1 MNENIRCIIVDDEF
15 PARILLKE
23 FVEKV
28 PGLELVGSFK
38 SGLEALQVI
47 QGGGVDLMFLDIQMP
62 DITGVNFLKMLTHKP
77 LVVFTTAYSE
87 YAIESYQ
94 LDVLDY
100 LLKPFSFDRFMQ
112 TIGKAMARLRQPQNV
127 SAAQQPTNSQAESAE
142 SEVARDTPQRDVML
156 VKADHKIHRIRYNSI
171 IYIEGL
177 REYVTI
183 FCENNEKVI
192 TLESLR
198 NLEATLP
205 ADMFMRIHKSYI
217 VRIDKIKQL
226 YGNQVKIEGVQS
238 YIPIGKSYKDIVQS
252 KLFEE

>member
-1 MNENIRCIIVDDEF
+1 MTTEKIKCIIVDDEF

-23 FVEKV
+23 FIEKV
-28 PGLELVGSFK
+28 PNLELVGNFK
-38 SGLEALQVI
+38 SGLEALPVI
-47 QGGGVDLMFLDIQMP
+47 QNGGIDLMFLDIQMP

-112 TIGKAMARLRQPQNV
+112 AVGKAMLRLAPQQTQQSFQV
-127 SAAQQPTNSQAESAE
+127 SSNPIEE
-142 SEVARDTPQRDVML
+142 EVSHMKDLML
-156 VKADHKIHRIRYNSI
+156 VKDDHKIHRIKYNSI

-183 FCENNEKVI
+183 FCENGEKVI

-205 ADMFMRIHKSYI
+205 TNMFMRIHKSYI
-217 VRIDKIKQL
+217 VRIDKIKAL
-226 YGNQVKIEGVQS
+226 YGSQLKIEGVQS
-238 YIPIGKSYKDIVQS
+238 YIPIGKSYKDIVQ
-252 KLFEE
+252 KALFEN

>member
-1 MNENIRCIIVDDEF
+1 MEQEKIKCIIVDDEF

-28 PGLELVGSFK
+28 PVLELVGSFK
-38 SGLEALQVI
+38 SGLEALPVI
-47 QGGGVDLMFLDIQMP
+47 QTGNIDLMFLDIQMP
-62 DITGVNFLKMLTHKP
+62 DITGVNFLKMITKKP

-112 TIGKAMARLRQPQNV
+112 AVGKAMARL
-127 SAAQQPTNSQAESAE
+127 SQQPAAATNIAA
-142 SEVARDTPQRDVML
+142 DTDNTADAASKDIML
-156 VKADHKIHRIRYNSI
+156 VKADHKIHRIKFDSI

-192 TLESLR
+192 TLESLK
-198 NLEATLP
+198 NLENTLP
-205 ADMFMRIHKSYI
+205 ASKFIRIHKSYI
-217 VRIDKIKQL
+217 VRVDKIKAL
-226 YGNQVKIEGVQS
+226 YGNQLKVEGVKD
-238 YIPIGKSYKDIVQS
+238 YLPIGKSYKDIVQS
-252 KLFEE
+252 SLFGNE